1 MAFTITQVVPPSFCS
16 PCSKPQP
23 KNDIF
28 LNFRGED
35 TRDNFTDHLY
45 YALKEKGFI
54 IFKDD
59 KELVPGNPIS
69 TKLLDEI
76 EKSRMAIIILS
87 ENCAYSTWC
96 LEELVK
102 IVECIKGG
110 LKVLPIFYHVDPSHV
125 RHQKETFAMAFD
137 EHEKCL
143 QENPEK
149 VQIWR
154 TALREVANL
163 SGKTLMK
170 G

>member
-1 MAFTITQVVPPSFCS
+1 MVSTRTQVVPPSFSS
-16 PCSKPQP
+16 PCSKPRP

-45 YALKEKGFI
+45 HALKEKGFI
-54 IFKDD
+54 TFKDD

-69 TKLLDEI
+69 SKLLDAI
-76 EKSRMAIIILS
+76 EKSRMAVIIFS
-87 ENCAYSTWC
+87 ENYASSTW
-96 LEELVK
+96 ELVK
-102 IVECIKGG
+102 IVKCMKGG

-125 RHQKETFAMAFD
+125 RHQKETFAVAFA
-137 EHEKCL
+137 EHEKRL
-143 QENPEK
+143 QENPEQ

-163 SGKTLMK
+163 SGKTLMN